1 MTVKDPEQDTLTT
14 GAGTR
19 STVTPPGSTP
29 SRSPPLDNVYA
40 AADLSGVGVTVE
52 DLKQRE
58 GPARAL
64 AEATTGHDDRA
75 AIARPTT
82 GTPWETVLDRW
93 RKDVEDV
100 FSPRT
105 LPNYVTRLQ
114 RTFRAIGKETFED
127 VDYIDLATYRDSWKE
142 EFEDR
147 WNRPLK
153 KATLNGW
160 ISAVRRIYRFAR
172 EKLKLDVEDW
182 GQALDR
188 PPKQVLEQER
198 ARHRPIPRDVF
209 QAILEEAFRQEEYLW
224 VVAARFAWQTLAR
237 IGDLYGLRWEDVSF
251 PYGQVTIRAPKGAAP
266 ATKLLYPRLLED
278 LRELREHHRAYLGL
292 GWRGDPQGRP
302 EDLVFRKD
310 DGRTERNKRAAFRE
324 WFAYR
329 LSKFARAV
337 GYREHVFPHLLRASS
352 ATDLSERGASDRD
365 IMDQGAWKTMAS
377 LQHYLRVD
385 PEARRERLREGL
397 DL

>member
-1 MTVKDPEQDTLTT
+1 MRVKKREEDALTT
-14 GAGTR
+14 GEGTR
-19 STVTPPGSTP
+19 STVTPPGSP
-29 SRSPPLDNVYA
+29 PPRSPSNYYSVLRV
-40 AADLSGVGVTVE
+40 SEVGVTVE

-64 AEATTGHDDRA
+64 AEVTTGHDDRA
-75 AIARPTT
+75 GSDRPTT
-82 GTPWETVLDRW
+82 GTPWQTVLDRW
-93 RKDVEDV
+93 RKDVEDI

-105 LPNYVTRLQ
+105 LPNYITRLQ

-160 ISAVRRIYRFAR
+160 ISAVRSLYRFAR
-172 EKLKLDVEDW
+172 KKLMLDVEDW
-182 GQALDR
+182 GQRLDR
-188 PPKQVLEQER
+188 PRKQVLEQER
-198 ARHRPIPRDVF
+198 ARHRPIPRDTF

-251 PYGQVTIRAPKGAAP
+251 SYGQVTIRAPKGAGP
-266 ATKLLYPRLLED
+266 ATKLLYPSLLVD
-278 LRELREHHRAYLGL
+278 LRELRDHHRAYLGL

-329 LSKFARAV
+329 LQKYARAV
-337 GYREHVFPHLLRASS
+337 GYREHVFPHLLRSS
-352 ATDLSERGASDRD
+352 AATDLSGRGASDRD

-377 LQHYLRVD
+377 LQHYLRID
-385 PEARRERLREGL
+385 PEARRERLRAGL
-397 DL
+397 DI